1 MKGND
6 NNMPYHKRSK
16 TVEHTFYCMNCG
28 NKYQLQ
34 RRVSF
39 QKERFHRKKL
49 YCCFCKATV
58 NHIECKTYEDALE
71 FETKFNKGEFIK
83 EARESMQYV
92 EKGEDLFNASKM
104 SVLRQSI

>member
-1 MKGND
+1 MAKVI
-6 NNMPYHKRSK
+6 YHS
-16 TVEHTFYCMNCG
+16 FYCINCG
-28 NKYQLQ
+28 NKVLDLP
-34 RRVSF
+34 RNRGHLHG
-39 QKERFHRKKL
+39 KFHRKKL